1 MRKED
6 RREEKKTQRNPAGTD
21 AVQKTRNGTC
31 KGVTGEIRDTR
42 TLSELGG
49 EDITRRD
56 SL

>member
-21 AVQKTRNGTC
+21 AVQKTQ
-31 KGVTGEIRDTR
+31 IRDTR